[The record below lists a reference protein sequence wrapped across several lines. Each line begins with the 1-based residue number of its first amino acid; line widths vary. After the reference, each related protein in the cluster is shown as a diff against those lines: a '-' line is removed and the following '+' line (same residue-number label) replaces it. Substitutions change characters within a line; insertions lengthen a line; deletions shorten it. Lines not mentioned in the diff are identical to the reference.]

1 MENQQKIIMCSSS
14 LWVSRVIPIIYLM
27 HQNEHNGFYK
37 ESNICL
43 VIYISF
49 ILKKVHHTSKA
60 STLCMSKAY
69 P

>member
-27 HQNEHNGFYK
+27 HQDEHKIQHLFSHLY
-37 ESNICL
+37 
-43 VIYISF
+43 IYFIS
-49 ILKKVHHTSKA
+49 KKVHHTSKA

>member
-14 LWVSRVIPIIYLM
+14 LWVSRVIPIIHLM
-27 HQNEHNGFYK
+27 HQKAGSLQRIQHLF
-37 ESNICL
+37 SD
-43 VIYISF
+43 IYISF